1 MMKGK
6 KNNLTIIFFIWV
18 ILILTFTL
26 TACSGQREDGKEANE
41 STEKEPLKVA
51 LLLDGNINDGG
62 WNQLPYEG
70 VMKAVDELG
79 IVGDYTELIPQNEIV
94 AVMRDYAN
102 KRYDVIIANGYPFI
116 DALLQVSEEYP
127 DIKFVGTNVPNA
139 GPNLAT
145 ARIQYGINGH
155 LAALLLGTMTKTK
168 KVGYVCAVESPQME
182 CEISNMKKKLQEID
196 PEIELKGV
204 YTGDWSD
211 VNKAKQA
218 ATSLANDGFDI
229 IINNIDGATA
239 AVAQMAKEKGIHVI
253 GWSGDE
259 VGLDPDIIL
268 SSMLIRNDVV
278 VYSAIEKI
286 LAGEYTPGQS
296 IQLGL
301 DSGALGFGNFGNKV
315 SQETIEIL
323 KKETEGIMNGTI
335 QVNTA
340 VNGWD

>member
-1 MMKGK
+1 MKCK
-6 KNNLTIIFFIWV
+6 KSNLMITFLVGFA
-18 ILILTFTL
+18 LILPFLL
-26 TACSGQREDGKEANE
+26 TACAGQEKDGKEDSE
-41 STEKEPLKVA
+41 STGKEPLKVA
-51 LLLDGNINDGG
+51 LLLDGNIKDGG

-70 VMKAVDELG
+70 LMKAVNELG

-102 KRYDVIIANGYPFI
+102 KGYDVIIANGYTFS

-127 DIKFVGTNVPNA
+127 DIKFIGTNVPNA

-145 ARIQYGINGH
+145 ARIQYGVNGD

-182 CEISNMKKKLQEID
+182 CEVGNMKKKLQEID

-218 ATSLANDGFDI
+218 ATSLADDGVDI

-239 AVAQMAKEKGIHVI
+239 AVAQMAKEKGIHVV

-259 VGLDPDIIL
+259 VGLDPDTIL
-268 SSMLIRNDVV
+268 TSMLIRNDIV
-278 VYSAIEKI
+278 VYAAIQKI
-286 LAGEYTPGQS
+286 LAGGYTPGQS
-296 IQLGL
+296 IQFGL
-301 DSGALGFGNFGNKV
+301 DSGALGFGTFGNAV
-315 SQETIEIL
+315 SQETIEML